1 MSQLSSIL
9 SSWWRYV
16 NPIHKNQTTVNDSFS
31 NMIEDSELA
40 QYHRKLRKTE
50 FEVVSMTRLNHYQSL
65 IEYEIFAMSSLMREA
80 EFARETYESAFNRTY
95 QYTLDSAH
103 EMFSQKKGS
112 NTYFIRIRVESLIA
126 SIDNLLFASGIDTD
140 VTIVTSENEFLENVI
155 STNQYL
161 LIMKIKCLKER
172 EFLVLNDQQEH
183 FTFENS
189 QSTFRAARQI
199 IRDLM
204 WRRLNILSLNWL
216 QKLLL
221 THENAAIFRH
231 DSKKFRAIFSIE
243 AHTRLNFDQQNVF
256 FHDASFEES
265 LKTRLTIVQ
274 SSSKTRKIAMILVLI
289 LNVMRIKKKILLT
302 AKINFVVRLCVSVL
316 NTYLSRKKISSSE
329 IFWIQRET
337 LQILEE
343 SEDIENVN
351 EIEQSTSSY
360 ISERMRLAF
369 AESLAKQIEMK
380 DFFLTKL
387 ISQKLRYL
395 QDADYRSK
403 YQKTEFRNLIALN
416 LARKALQATH
426 VESVADT
433 EESSLELVTTD
444 DRSDLSDS
452 EENIDLVQIAQKN
465 FDIAWLITCQYYMS
479 NQARVM
485 FVTAVTAI
493 SHFYLFNH

>member
-1 MSQLSSIL
+1 
-9 SSWWRYV
+9 
-16 NPIHKNQTTVNDSFS
+16 
-31 NMIEDSELA
+31 MIEDSELA

-204 WRRLNILSLNWL
+204 
-216 QKLLL
+216 
-221 THENAAIFRH
+221 
-231 DSKKFRAIFSIE
+231 
-243 AHTRLNFDQQNVF
+243 
-256 FHDASFEES
+256 
-265 LKTRLTIVQ
+265 
-274 SSSKTRKIAMILVLI
+274 
-289 LNVMRIKKKILLT
+289 
-302 AKINFVVRLCVSVL
+302 
-316 NTYLSRKKISSSE
+316 
-329 IFWIQRET
+329 
-337 LQILEE
+337 
-343 SEDIENVN
+343 
-351 EIEQSTSSY
+351 
-360 ISERMRLAF
+360 
-369 AESLAKQIEMK
+369 
-380 DFFLTKL
+380 
-387 ISQKLRYL
+387 
-395 QDADYRSK
+395 
-403 YQKTEFRNLIALN
+403 
-416 LARKALQATH
+416 
-426 VESVADT
+426 
-433 EESSLELVTTD
+433 
-444 DRSDLSDS
+444 
-452 EENIDLVQIAQKN
+452 
-465 FDIAWLITCQYYMS
+465 
-479 NQARVM
+479 
-485 FVTAVTAI
+485 
-493 SHFYLFNH
+493 